1 MPGQDVPMPV
11 PSSPPSRKPL
21 REAMVWIPGG
31 VFTMG
36 SDHHYPEERPARR
49 AAVDGFWI
57 DPGPVTNRQFAR
69 FVAATAY
76 VTFAEYPPD
85 PNDYPGADPSVL
97 TASSMVFTPP
107 RGPVD
112 LRHPLQWWAFVPGA
126 NWRHPYG
133 PGSNLEGLDDH
144 PVVHVAWVDVL
155 AYAAWAG
162 VELPTE
168 AEWEFAARGGL
179 QDAEYAWGDTFQ
191 QDDRHMANTWQGAF
205 PHQNTL
211 EDGWARTS
219 PVGAY
224 PPNGHGLHDMI
235 GNTWEWTADW
245 WSTPDP
251 QAAAPRCCA
260 AKNPLGGCEEDSSEP
275 GGLRI
280 PRKVL
285 KGGSHLCAPSYC
297 KRYRPAARHAQPIDT
312 SASHVGFRC
321 IVRSRA

>member
-1 MPGQDVPMPV
+1 MNPLHRTGPE
-11 PSSPPSRKPL
+11 PSTWRKPL
-21 REAMVWIPGG
+21 REAMIWIPGG

-36 SDHHYPEERPARR
+36 SNDHYAEERPARR

-69 FVAATAY
+69 FVAATDY

-85 PNDYPGADPSVL
+85 PKDYPGADPSMLV
-97 TASSMVFTPP
+97 ASSLVFAPP
-107 RGPVD
+107 PGPVD
-112 LRHPLQWWAFVPGA
+112 LRYPAQWWSFAAGA
-126 NWRHPYG
+126 NWRHPLG
-133 PGSNLEGLDDH
+133 PRSNLDGLEDH
-144 PVVHVAWVDVL
+144 PVVHVAWVDVQ

-162 VELPTE
+162 ADLPTE
-168 AEWEFAARGGL
+168 AEWEFAARGGRPA
-179 QDAEYAWGDTFQ
+179 AEFAWGDSFQ
-191 QDDRHMANTWQGAF
+191 PLGRHMANTWQGAF
-205 PHQNTL
+205 PHHNSL

-224 PPNGHGLHDMI
+224 PPNDYGLHDMI
-235 GNTWEWTADW
+235 GNTWEWTVDW

-251 QAAAPRCCA
+251 DATTPRCCT
-260 AKNPLGGCEEDSSEP
+260 AKNPRGGLEEDSHEG
-275 GGLRI
+275 GGLPI

-297 KRYRPAARHAQPIDT
+297 KRYRPAARHAQPVDT

>member
-1 MPGQDVPMPV
+1 MRNLLDPV
-11 PSSPPSRKPL
+11 PASPACGKPL
-21 REAMVWIPGG
+21 REAMTWVPGG

-36 SDHHYPEERPARR
+36 SDRHYAEERPARR
-49 AAVDGFWI
+49 TAVDGFWI
-57 DPGPVTNRQFAR
+57 DPNPVTNRQFAR
-69 FVAATAY
+69 FVAAARYT
-76 VTFAEYPPD
+76 TFAEYPPA
-85 PNDYPGADPSVL
+85 PEDYPGADPSVL
-97 TASSMVFTPP
+97 VASSMVFTPP

-126 NWRHPYG
+126 DWRHPYG
-133 PGSNLEGLDDH
+133 PGSDLDGLEDH
-144 PVVHVAWVDVL
+144 PVVHVAWADAL
-155 AYAAWAG
+155 AYAGWAG

-179 QDAEYAWGDTFQ
+179 DDAEYAWGASFQ
-191 QDDRHMANTWQGAF
+191 PHGQHMANTWQGAF
-205 PHQNTL
+205 PHQNTR

-224 PPNGHGLHDMI
+224 PPNGYGLNDMI
-235 GNTWEWTADW
+235 GNTWEWTSDW
-245 WSTPDP
+245 WSTSDP
-251 QAAAPRCCA
+251 HSTAPRCCT
-260 AKNPLGGCEEDSSEP
+260 AKNPRGGREEDSCEA

-297 KRYRPAARHAQPIDT
+297 MRYRPAARHAQPIDT

-321 IVRSRA
+321 IVRSGA

>member
-1 MPGQDVPMPV
+1 MNNLHKAGPE
-11 PSSPPSRKPL
+11 SSPWRKPL
-21 REAMVWIPGG
+21 REAMVWVPGG

-36 SDHHYPEERPARR
+36 SDDHYPEERPARR
-49 AAVDGFWI
+49 AVVDGFWI

-69 FVAATAY
+69 FVAATDY

-85 PNDYPGADPSVL
+85 PKDYPGADPRMLV
-97 TASSMVFTPP
+97 ASSMAFTPP
-107 RGPVD
+107 PGPVD
-112 LRHPLQWWAFVPGA
+112 LRRPNQWWAFAPGA
-126 NWRHPYG
+126 DWRHPYG
-133 PGSNLEGLDDH
+133 PGSNLDGLDDH

-162 VELPTE
+162 ADLPTE

-179 QDAEYAWGDTFQ
+179 EAVEFAWGDAFLQ
-191 QDDRHMANTWQGAF
+191 QGRHMANTWQGSF
-205 PHQNTL
+205 PHQNSL

-219 PVGAY
+219 PVGSY
-224 PPNGHGLHDMI
+224 PPNGYGLLDMI

-251 QAAAPRCCA
+251 GGAAPRCCS
-260 AKNPLGGCEEDSSEP
+260 AKNPRGGLEEDSHEA
-275 GGLRI
+275 GGLPI

-321 IVRSRA
+321 VVRSRA

>member
-1 MPGQDVPMPV
+1 MKNLVNPV
-11 PSSPPSRKPL
+11 PSSSSWKKPL
-21 REAMVWIPGG
+21 REAMVWIAGG
-31 VFTMG
+31 PFTMG
-36 SDHHYPEERPARR
+36 SDDHYVEERPARR
-49 AAVDGFWI
+49 AVVDGFWI
-57 DPGPVTNRQFAR
+57 DPCPVTNRQFAR
-69 FVAATAY
+69 FVAATDY

-97 TASSMVFTPP
+97 VASSMVFTPP

-126 NWRHPYG
+126 SWRHPYG
-133 PGSNLEGLDDH
+133 PGSHLDGLDDH

-162 VELPTE
+162 VEIPTE

-179 QDAEYAWGDTFQ
+179 EAAEYAWGDGFLR
-191 QDDRHMANTWQGAF
+191 DGEHMANTWQGAF

-211 EDGWARTS
+211 DGWARTS

-224 PPNGHGLHDMI
+224 PPNGYGLHDMI
-235 GNTWEWTADW
+235 GNTWEWTSDW

-260 AKNPLGGCEEDSSEP
+260 ARNPRGGSEEGSYQA
-275 GGLRI
+275 GGARI

-297 KRYRPAARHAQPIDT
+297 KRYRPAARHAQPVDT

>member
-1 MPGQDVPMPV
+1 MKNLGDSA
-11 PSSPPSRKPL
+11 PSAKTWRRPL
-21 REAMVWIPGG
+21 REAMTWIPGG

-49 AAVDGFWI
+49 VSVDGFWI
-57 DPGPVTNRQFAR
+57 DPGPVTNRQFAQ
-69 FVAATAY
+69 FVEATDY
-76 VTFAEYPPD
+76 VTFAELPPD
-85 PNDYPGADPSVL
+85 PNDYPGADPALLV
-97 TASSMVFTPP
+97 ASSMVFTPP

-112 LRHPLQWWAFVPGA
+112 LRHPLQWWAFVQGA
-126 NWRHPYG
+126 NWRRPYG
-133 PGSNLEGLDDH
+133 PGSDVDGLGDH

-162 VELPTE
+162 VEIPTE
-168 AEWEFAARGGL
+168 AEWELAARGGL
-179 QDAEYAWGDTFQ
+179 EDAEFAWGDTFL
-191 QDDRHMANTWQGAF
+191 QDGRHRANTWQGVF

-211 EDGWARTS
+211 DDGWARTS

-224 PPNGHGLHDMI
+224 PPNGHGLYDMI

-245 WSTPDP
+245 WSTPD
-251 QAAAPRCCA
+251 AGDAAPRCCA
-260 AKNPLGGCEEDSSEP
+260 AKNPR
-275 GGLRI
+275 GGLEEASCETDGLGI

>member
-1 MPGQDVPMPV
+1 MPGQDAPVPV
-11 PSSPPSRKPL
+11 PSSPPGRKPL
-21 REAMVWIPGG
+21 REAMVWVPGG

-36 SDHHYPEERPARR
+36 SDRHYPEERPARR

-69 FVAATAY
+69 FVAATDY

-126 NWRHPYG
+126 DWRHPYG
-133 PGSNLEGLDDH
+133 PGSTLEGLDDH

-162 VELPTE
+162 VDLPTE

-179 QDAEYAWGDTFQ
+179 PDAEYAWGDTFQ
-191 QDDRHMANTWQGAF
+191 PDDRHMANTWQGVF

-224 PPNGHGLHDMI
+224 PPNGYGLHDMI

-251 QAAAPRCCA
+251 GAGAPRCCA
-260 AKNPLGGCEEDSSEP
+260 AKNPLGGREEDSCET

-297 KRYRPAARHAQPIDT
+297 RRYRPAARHAQPIDT

>member
-1 MPGQDVPMPV
+1 MKNLGSSV
-11 PSSPPSRKPL
+11 PSSKTWRKPL
-21 REAMVWIPGG
+21 REAMTWIPGG

-49 AAVDGFWI
+49 VSVDGFWI
-57 DPGPVTNRQFAR
+57 DPSPVTNRQFGQ
-69 FVAATAY
+69 FVDATSY
-76 VTFAEYPPD
+76 VTFAELSPD
-85 PNDYPGADPSVL
+85 PNDYPGADPALLV
-97 TASSMVFTPP
+97 ASSMVFTPP

-112 LRHPLQWWAFVPGA
+112 LRHPLQWWAFVQGA
-126 NWRHPYG
+126 NWRRPYG
-133 PGSNLEGLDDH
+133 PGSDLKGLGDH

-162 VELPTE
+162 VEIPTE
-168 AEWEFAARGGL
+168 AEWELAARGGL
-179 QDAEYAWGDTFQ
+179 EGVEFAWGDTFL

-211 EDGWARTS
+211 DDGWARTS

-224 PPNGHGLHDMI
+224 LPNGHGLYDMI
-235 GNTWEWTADW
+235 GNTWEWTTDW
-245 WSTPDP
+245 WSTPD
-251 QAAAPRCCA
+251 AGDGAPRCCA
-260 AKNPLGGCEEDSSEP
+260 AKNPRDGLEESSCEA

>member
-1 MPGQDVPMPV
+1 MKNVLNPV
-11 PSSPPSRKPL
+11 PSSPAARKPL
-21 REAMVWIPGG
+21 REAMAWIPGG

-36 SDHHYPEERPARR
+36 SDRHYPEERPARR
-49 AAVDGFWI
+49 VAVDGFWI
-57 DPGPVTNRQFAR
+57 DPSPVTNRQFAR
-69 FVAATAY
+69 FVADTGY
-76 VTFAEYPPD
+76 VTFAEVPPSAD
-85 PNDYPGADPSVL
+85 DYPGADPALLV
-97 TASSMVFTPP
+97 ASSMVFTPP

-112 LRHPLQWWAFVPGA
+112 LRHPLQWWAFAPGA
-126 NWRHPYG
+126 NWRRPYG
-133 PGSNLEGLDDH
+133 PGSDIEGLDDH

-168 AEWEFAARGGL
+168 AEWELAARGGL
-179 QDAEYAWGDTFQ
+179 DDAEYAWGDTFLR
-191 QDDRHMANTWQGAF
+191 DDRHMANTWQGAF

-211 EDGWARTS
+211 DDGWARTS

-224 PPNGHGLHDMI
+224 PPNGYGLLDMI

-245 WSTPDP
+245 WSTADP
-251 QAAAPRCCA
+251 ASTAPRCCA
-260 AKNPLGGCEEDSSEP
+260 AKNPLGGREDESCEP

-321 IVRSRA
+321 IVRSRG